1 MSKKSI
7 RAGWK
12 AFALKNAR
20 LSSKSVFSFQNLR
33 ITVFARNRSLE
44 STLKQKKTKDMNR
57 AQRLFDEEVQ
67 SVASREYDPSKLDL
81 RGNRFRS
88 SY

>member
-1 MSKKSI
+1 MSKKST
-7 RAGWK
+7 RAGLK
-12 AFALKNAR
+12 AFALKNAL
-20 LSSKSVFSFQNLR
+20 LSSKSTDSLQILS
-33 ITVFARNRSLE
+33 ITAFACDRSLE

>member
-1 MSKKSI
+1 MSKKST

-88 SY
+88 S